1 MPAEYLASQ
10 VFAGNGTQI
19 DWPFSFA
26 GVAVGDL
33 DSLPYLE
40 ASDVKAEEIV
50 PATEEAPEQRI
61 PRTVVL
67 VSATTARVEPAVAAG
82 RSIRIYRDTQAEYP
96 LVNFQ
101 GLQAV
106 SEADLDLAN
115 RQLLFVTQETSDRA
129 RDVAV
134 EAGRV
139 AADQLEAVYTVAN
152 NAVTIASSANST
164 ATTAINVANAVDSTA
179 NLALTTANDAKAIAE
194 EALEN
199 AESFGVASFAGRSG
213 AVLPQTDDY
222 QINQITGSE
231 NASHLTTGT
240 IARPLLAGE
249 YDIDIVGD
257 VVGNVTGN
265 VTGDVSG
272 NAGGTSASWA
282 TPRTINVS
290 GQLQGSVAIKG
301 DANVNLVLNPV
312 APSWTNLGAN
322 ATWWFNPADAANYHA
337 PSFVRRGDLLYLR
350 GKAEAPNSMSVLP
363 TTIGNLPVGFRPQRR
378 KVYNVFVDSTNPLR
392 FGSAT
397 IFVQTNG
404 NIDLVTLSNE
414 MTLPATGLHVLLEDI
429 PPIDLT

>member
-10 VFAGNGTQI
+10 VFTGNGIQI

-50 PATEEAPEQRI
+50 PASESAPEQRI

-67 VSATTARVEPAVAAG
+67 VSATTARIEPAVAAG
-82 RSIRIYRDTQAEYP
+82 RSVRIYRDTQAEYP

-179 NLALTTANDAKAIAE
+179 NLALSTANDAKAIAE

-199 AESFGVASFAGRSG
+199 SESFGVSSFAGRSG
-213 AVLPQTDDY
+213 AVLPQTNDY

-231 NASHLTTGT
+231 DASHLTTGT

-249 YDIDIVGD
+249 YDIDIVG
-257 VVGNVTGN
+257 N
-265 VTGDVSG
+265 VTGDVTGNVSG
-272 NAGGTSASWA
+272 NAGGTAASWA
-282 TPRTINVS
+282 TARTLTVS
-290 GQLQGSVAIKG
+290 GQLSGSASIKG
-301 DANVNLVLNPV
+301 DGDIELVLNPTV
-312 APSWTNLGAN
+312 PSWTNLSFGSGWSWDSAG
-322 ATWWFNPADAANYHA
+322 DAADYHQ

-350 GKAEAPNSMSVLP
+350 GKATFAASFSTLP
-363 TTIGNLPVGFRPQRR
+363 ATVGTLPSGFRPLKR
-378 KVYNVFVDSTNPLR
+378 KVYTVFVDSSNPLR

-397 IFVQTNG
+397 VFIQTSG
-404 NIDLVTLSNE
+404 AIQIVSVSNE
-414 MTLPATGLHVLLEDI
+414 MSLPATDFHILLEDI

>member
-10 VFAGNGTQI
+10 MFAGNGTQI

-40 ASDVKAEEIV
+40 ASDVKAEEII
-50 PATEEAPEQRI
+50 PATETTPEQRI

-67 VSATTARVEPAVAAG
+67 VSTTTARVEPAVAAG

-134 EAGRV
+134 EAGRI
-139 AADQLEAVYTVAN
+139 AADQLEGVYTVAN
-152 NAVTIASSANST
+152 NAVTVAAAANST
-164 ATTAINVANAVDSTA
+164 ATTALNTANAISGTA
-179 NLALTTANDAKAIAE
+179 NLALTTANEAKAIAE

-213 AVLPQTDDY
+213 AVLPQAGDY

-231 NASHLTTGT
+231 NASHLSTGT
-240 IARPLLAGE
+240 IARPLLSGT
-249 YDIDIVGD
+249 YDVNIVGN
-257 VVGNVTGN
+257 VQGNVTGN
-265 VTGDVSG
+265 VSG
-272 NAGGTSASWA
+272 NAGGTAAAWA
-282 TPRTINVS
+282 TARTLTVS
-290 GQLQGSVAIKG
+290 GQLEGSASLKG
-301 DANVNLVLNPV
+301 DADVNLVLNPV
-312 APSWTNLGAN
+312 VPSWTNLTFGSGWSWDSAG
-322 ATWWFNPADAANYHA
+322 DAADYHR

-350 GKAEAPNSMSVLP
+350 GKATFAASLSAFP
-363 TTIGNLPVGFRPQRR
+363 TTVGTLPVGFRPLKR
-378 KVYNVFVDSTNPLR
+378 KVVVAFVDSTTPLR
-392 FGSAT
+392 FGTAT
-397 IFVQTNG
+397 IFIQTNG
-404 NIDLVTLSNE
+404 NIDIITQSNE
-414 MTLPATGLHVLLEDI
+414 MTLPATDYHILLESF

>member
-50 PATEEAPEQRI
+50 PATESAPEQRI

-134 EAGRV
+134 EAGRI
-139 AADQLEAVYTVAN
+139 AADQLEGVYTVAN
-152 NAVTIASSANST
+152 NAVTVAAAANST
-164 ATTAINVANAVDSTA
+164 ATTALNTANAVSGTA
-179 NLALTTANDAKAIAE
+179 NLALTTANEAKAIAE

-213 AVLPQTDDY
+213 AVLPQADDY
-222 QINQITGSE
+222 QINQITGSD

-240 IARPLLAGE
+240 IARPLLTGE
-249 YDIDIVGD
+249 YDINIVGNVEGD
-257 VVGNVTGN
+257 VTGN
-265 VTGDVSG
+265 VSG
-272 NAGGTSASWA
+272 TAAAWETA
-282 TPRTINVS
+282 RTLTVS
-290 GQLQGSVAIKG
+290 GQLQGSASIKG
-301 DANVNLVLNPV
+301 DADISLVLNPIV
-312 APSWTNLGAN
+312 PSWTNLAFGSGWSWDSAN
-322 ATWWFNPADAANYHA
+322 DSANYYR
-337 PSFVRRGDLLYLR
+337 PGYVRRGDLLYLR
-350 GKAEAPNSMSVLP
+350 GKATFAGSLSAFP
-363 TTIGNLPVGFRPQRR
+363 TTVGTLPVGFRPLKR
-378 KVYNVFVDSTNPLR
+378 KVYNIFVDSTSPLR

-397 IFVQTNG
+397 VFVQTNG
-404 NIDLVTLSNE
+404 NIDIITHSGE
-414 MTLPATGLHVLLEDI
+414 MVLPASGYHLLLDDF